1 MIKNYAIY
9 AEWMLYREF
18 FNDIFSSWEE
28 FHKATFCP
36 DIDIITIK
44 VIK

>member
-1 MIKNYAIY
+1 MIY
-9 AEWMLYREF
+9 AEWMLYGSFE
-18 FNDIFSSWEE
+18 NGIFYSWEE